1 MSAMTIGSRVFVSW
15 ETTRGGAA
23 SYRATVLATKRQKF
37 LLEFA
42 DGACAAPPVPD
53 HEAAAPRVR
62 LPCRQLLNRPF
73 QIARVRLL
81 CRQLLNRPFQ
91 IAREESGCG
100 RDDWSTS

>member
-1 MSAMTIGSRVFVSW
+1 MSAMPIGSRVFVSW

-23 SYRATVLATKRQKF
+23 SYRATVLAMKRQKF

-53 HEAAAPRVR
+53 HEAAAPRV
-62 LPCRQLLNRPF
+62 QLLNRPF
-73 QIARVRLL
+73 QIARVRVL